1 MPIKNVDY
9 YYQKFIRFIDNINKF
24 YEDLSKEY
32 DCYKNRI
39 LVYDENLIR
48 MQIQKIID
56 ANYNYLLTTSFINYL
71 VDISNEDGADHFDET
86 LNFNLETFGNQY
98 DRLETVIY
106 FIDRSIDTEYYDLTD
121 YESSICN
128 IYQTELKKAA
138 TLNKIELAEYYFMKD
153 VFIVIAALAIRDH
166 KTEEELL
173 MNLEYYVN
181 NWKDCLDDI
190 SMQIQ
195 LNLVNINNQYNRT
208 QLLDLLVGRLDS
220 SHREIR

>member
-128 IYQTELKKAA
+128 IYRTELKKAA